1 MKMDLFLN
9 HFVYVSRRIIMEN
22 KELETNVE
30 IENKESEIKEEV
42 VAEVAAEEVAAEE
55 ATIEEVAAEEAA
67 EEPAIEEVAAEE
79 PAIEEAAAEE
89 PAAEEAIPEEET
101 LTVAPEVEI
110 SEEEIANASFLARF
124 KEKVK
129 KVNWKKVWDKVT
141 TGILIFLMA
150 TPILILVYIFYS
162 FLSKNL

>member
-1 MKMDLFLN
+1 
-9 HFVYVSRRIIMEN
+9 MEN

-55 ATIEEVAAEEAA
+55 ATIEEATAEEAA
-67 EEPAIEEVAAEE
+67 EETAAEE
-79 PAIEEAAAEE
+79 PAEE

-101 LTVAPEVEI
+101 LTIAPEVEI

-129 KVNWKKVWDKVT
+129 RVNWKKVWDKVT

-162 FLSKNL
+162 FLSRNL